1 MVRAEAK
8 RISFHGFEVNQLQ
21 GILGYPIFIS
31 AKQADIKGKGLHV
44 GGGKSTE
51 TALANTLLHVTL

>member
-8 RISFHGFEVNQLQ
+8 RIIFHGFEVNQLQ

-44 GGGKSTE
+44 GGGGNQPK
-51 TALANTLLHVTL
+51 LL